1 MRKLEDFP
9 FSSVLVTGASGFVGK
24 NLIHGLVALS
34 NEIGHQTAIRA
45 VVRTVP
51 SWLRDLHSSG
61 SVAEV
66 IVSDFDSPFKYS
78 SDVDLVFHCATP
90 ASADLN
96 SFSPRVMFELN
107 VKAMQWVLDNP
118 YIRRDKPIV
127 VFTSSGAVY
136 GPQPED
142 MPHML
147 ESYLGG
153 PDVSSTRSAYAE
165 GKRVAEFLLCEAGA
179 RGVVNPRIARLF
191 AFSGLGLPLDR
202 HFAIGNFV
210 RDARDG
216 REIHIRGTGMDV
228 RSYLDSRDM
237 VDWLV
242 AVATRGEDARPYN
255 IGSSQEISIKNLA
268 ETVATRSLVT
278 LGRSVSIVVENRTS
292 LIDGASRYVPSVER
306 ICTELHVSQRVNLES
321 SIDAMLTQKL

>member
-1 MRKLEDFP
+1 MRQLEDFP

-24 NLIHGLVALS
+24 NLIHGLIARSSRV
-34 NEIGHQTAIRA
+34 NQPIAIRA

-51 SWLRDLHSSG
+51 SWLRDLDTSG
-61 SVAEV
+61 SIAEV
-66 IVSDFDSPFKYS
+66 IVSDFESPFTYS

-96 SFSPRVMFELN
+96 TSSPRVMFELN
-107 VKAMQWVLDNP
+107 VKAMKWVLDNP
-118 YIRRDKPIV
+118 YIKRDSPTV

-136 GPQPED
+136 GPQPD
-142 MPHML
+142 HVPHIL
-147 ESYLGG
+147 ETYLGG
-153 PDVSSTRSAYAE
+153 PDITNPRSAYAE

-179 RGVVNPRIARLF
+179 RGAVKPRIARLF
-191 AFSGLGLPLDR
+191 AFSGPGLPLDR
-202 HFAIGNFV
+202 HFAVGNFV

-216 REIHIRGTGMDV
+216 VEIHVRGTGMDV

-242 AVATRGEDARPYN
+242 AVASRGEDARPYN

-268 ETVATRSLVT
+268 ETVALRSLVT

-306 ICTELHVSQRVNLES
+306 ICTELQVTQRVNLES